1 MERRMV
7 GRVSIGHSDVT
18 GPEGGGGATGIW
30 FSSFSFL
37 HKHALFQI
45 FVFTSKTNKMM
56 DATPC

>member
-1 MERRMV
+1 MV
-7 GRVSIGHSDVT
+7 GRVSTGHSDVT

-30 FSSFSFL
+30 FSSLSFL

-45 FVFTSKTNKMM
+45 FVITSKTNKMM